1 MFCIILV
8 GIEQDVD
15 IYPVRGTTNRYFTIT
30 TCLADELLIH
40 YSQSIKS
47 VLGSLW
53 ILSGSYKAPRCMLV
67 P

>member
-15 IYPVRGTTNRYFTIT
+15 IYLVRGTTNRYFTIT
-30 TCLADELLIH
+30 TYKADELLIH
-40 YSQSIKS
+40 HSQSIKS

-53 ILSGSYKAPRCMLV
+53 ISSDSYKATRCMLV